1 MKKFSAILVALVM
14 MLALCIPAFAGEAV
28 DALTDTG
35 AKAFCDAAVEYIA
48 QQGNINLN
56 NEPAM
61 VEVAAAAAKA
71 VSNEDIDTAEKR
83 AEIASLSAAALAAD
97 YNVDE
102 QYVAVLE
109 TKIQDALAKQYTNSD
124 SDLGFTVFDPEDVV
138 NNVAGEFTENDLSG
152 LFDTMRNT
160 ITDLSDRLSNVFS
173 GLGGGTGNG
182 NDGTNDNSGDGN
194 TNNGTDNSFGAS
206 EPTGDTAIY
215 AVAGVAAVAAAALV
229 LTKKKSAS
237 K

>member
-14 MLALCIPAFAGEAV
+14 TLALCIPAFAGEAV

-35 AKAFCDAAVEYIA
+35 AKAFCNAAVEYIA
-48 QQGNINLN
+48 QQDSIDLN
-56 NEPAM
+56 DETVMA
-61 VEVAAAAAKA
+61 EVVAAAAKA
-71 VSNEDIDTAEKR
+71 VSKENIDTAEER
-83 AEIASLSAAALAAD
+83 AAIASLSAAALAAD

-109 TKIQDALAKQYTNSD
+109 TKIQDALAKQYAE
-124 SDLGFTVFDPEDVV
+124 SDLGFSTFDPSDVAD
-138 NNVAGEFTENDLSG
+138 NVIGGFTENDLSG

-173 GLGGGTGNG
+173 GLGGGSAGAD
-182 NDGTNDNSGDGN
+182 DGTSTPDDSNSS
-194 TNNGTDNSFGAS
+194 NSEFGGE

-215 AVAGVAAVAAAALV
+215 AVAGVAVAAAAALV